1 MSQTGPTFAE
11 FYRAYLAHHRH
22 PLNRG
27 LHLLAKLLA
36 VAALLAAVGE
46 KSVVLLF
53 AAPVLA
59 VAPCWLGHLCFERNR
74 PVSWERPTAS
84 LLGTL
89 AGWITRRPSRRQA
102 DAGPAPAPAG
112 RPYYSLL
119 ADLKM
124 SGEMLVSRRAVAA
137 SPDTNPRT

>member
-1 MSQTGPTFAE
+1 MNPTDPTFAE

-36 VAALLAAVGE
+36 IAALVAAVGE
-46 KSVVLLF
+46 KSVLLLL
-53 AAPVLA
+53 AALALA

-74 PVSWERPTAS
+74 PVSWERPSAS

-89 AGWITRRPSRRQA
+89 AGWIKWRPSRRQA
-102 DAGPAPAPAG
+102 DARAAPAPTG

-124 SGEMLVSRRAVAA
+124 CGEMLSRRAVAA
-137 SPDTNPRT
+137 SRDTNPRT